1 MSESDKQ
8 SYDLWRTGHTDALV
22 AKVSESGS
30 GNIFSSSGSSGSS
43 KSKID
48 WTVVIIIVC
57 ILLVIY
63 LWYTLF
69 YDAPVEGF
77 NDAAAFG
84 MTGESGPFSQFPG
97 WYNFTR
103 SEAYNQ
109 VSTSEPA
116 GSYQGLTSSPKQGYN
131 AGTPQDGPFDRFNE
145 WENYSQTDGYRCPT
159 ESGYKQGFVGKYNLE
174 YKAPEKASIKSLG
187 SELRFDDAALMSMNN
202 PVMYDST
209 LASRNYVGIEAFDR
223 GGGEVHDNAKR
234 ITDSMLM
241 KDMLY
246 NTGISNK
253 SVKAELADNNIN
265 PITFKNDPSSYSLN
279 YYVPSSSA
287 SDKIEGLTSRKVPVH
302 PMKDGFLSD
311 SKLLRKYSTR

>member
-1 MSESDKQ
+1 MSATTKET
-8 SYDLWRTGHTDALV
+8 YDLWQIGHTDGLV
-22 AKVSESGS
+22 T
-30 GNIFSSSGSSGSS
+30 SSGSSSPGIFSS
-43 KSKID
+43 PGKTN
-48 WTVVIIIVC
+48 WTVIIIIIC
-57 ILLVIY
+57 IALIV
-63 LWYTLF
+63 LF
-69 YDAPVEGF
+69 YLYSKSSEGF
-77 NDAAAFG
+77 QDGASFG
-84 MTGESGPFSQFPG
+84 VTGSDGPFSQFPG

-103 SEAYNQ
+103 TPAYNE
-109 VSTSEPA
+109 VSASEPA
-116 GSYQGLTSSPKQGYN
+116 GSQGFSGSKQGGSSVKQGYS

-145 WENYSQTDGYRCPT
+145 WENYQQTYD
-159 ESGYKQGFVGKYNLE
+159 YKEGFVGKYDLA

-187 SELRFDDAALMSMNN
+187 SELRFDDAALISMNN

-246 NTGISNK
+246 NTGITNK
-253 SVKAELADNNIN
+253 SMKAELKENGIN
-265 PITFKNDPSSYSLN
+265 SITFKNDPASYSLN

-287 SDKIEGLTSRKVPVH
+287 SEKMEGLTSRRVPVH

>member
-1 MSESDKQ
+1 MSESNKQ
-8 SYDLWRTGHTDALV
+8 SLDLWRTGHTDALV
-22 AKVSESGS
+22 AKANESQ
-30 GNIFSSSGSSGSS
+30 SSGSSS
-43 KSKID
+43 KSLSAGWIALIC
-48 WTVVIIIVC
+48 VIC
-57 ILLVIY
+57 ILLIY
-63 LWYTLF
+63 LF
-69 YDAPVEGF
+69 FIFIYDNSKEGF
-77 NDAAAFG
+77 VDASAFG

-116 GSYQGLTSSPKQGYN
+116 GSYQGFSGKKEGFSSDRREGYN

-145 WENYSQTDGYRCPT
+145 WENYSQTDMYNLPT
-159 ESGYKQGFVGKYNLE
+159 GTSQGFADKYKLA

-187 SELRFDDAALMSMNN
+187 SELRFDDAALISMNN

-223 GGGEVHDNAKR
+223 GGGEVHDNARR

-246 NTGISNK
+246 NTGITNK
-253 SVKAELADNNIN
+253 SVKAELEDNNIN
-265 PITFKNDPSSYSLN
+265 PITFKNDPASYSLN
-279 YYVPSSSA
+279 YDIGA
-287 SDKIEGLTSRKVPVH
+287 GAKMEGLTSRKVPIH

-311 SKLLRKYSTR
+311 SKILRKYSTR